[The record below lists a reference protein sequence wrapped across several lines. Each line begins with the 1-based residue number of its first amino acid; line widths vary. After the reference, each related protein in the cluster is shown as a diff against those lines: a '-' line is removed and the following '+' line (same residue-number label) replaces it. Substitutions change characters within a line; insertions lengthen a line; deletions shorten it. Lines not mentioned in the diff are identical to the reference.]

1 MDISSISAG
10 FGYAAP
16 QPVRPAEGS
25 SRPSIDELAERLV
38 QAKDLDGSATLD
50 GVELSISKEAF
61 ALLDANTDSQLD
73 TTELV
78 EGAKKMLRKMG
89 FASAMAEPMGL
100 ARKDEDDEEQTA
112 LDRLFGNDEDEEAG
126 IDTLL

>member
-16 QPVRPAEGS
+16 QPVRPAEAS
-25 SRPSIDELAERLV
+25 SRPSIEELAERLV
-38 QAKDLDGSATLD
+38 EAKDLDGSATLD

-61 ALLDANTDSQLD
+61 ALLDANADGQLD
-73 TTELV
+73 TAELV

-89 FASAMAEPMGL
+89 FASATANPIGL
-100 ARKDEDDEEQTA
+100 AQKEQDQEQTA
-112 LDRLFGNDEDEEAG
+112 LDRLFGNDEDEETG

>member
-16 QPVRPAEGS
+16 QPLRPAEAS
-25 SRPSIDELAERLV
+25 SRPSIEELAERLV
-38 QAKDLDGSATLD
+38 EAKDQDGSATLD

-61 ALLDANTDSQLD
+61 ALLDANADGQLD
-73 TTELV
+73 TAELV

-89 FASAMAEPMGL
+89 FASAMAKPTGL
-100 ARKDEDDEEQTA
+100 AQREEDQEQTA
-112 LDRLFGNDEDEEAG
+112 LDRLLGNDEDEETG